1 MRIDRAGLIA
11 AHAREVVPRW
21 QVPGVGSL
29 VIGLGAG

>member
-21 QVPGVGSL
+21 RVPGVGSL